1 LPSHQTHFQPKSQT
15 LPEQESQAP
24 LSQLV
29 IAQTVQPEA
38 HSGSEPTFGATL
50 ICWVTEVGSGGF
62 DGSVESASTA
72 PAEAVKARAKAKAL
86 AILRFICCSS

>member
-1 LPSHQTHFQPKSQT
+1 MWDTVEL
-15 LPEQESQAP
+15 SQAP

-38 HSGSEPTFGATL
+38 HSGSEPAFGATL

-62 DGSVESASTA
+62 DGSVESAAKT
-72 PAEAVKARAKAKAL
+72 PADAVKAKAKAL
-86 AILRFICCSS
+86 AIQRFICCSS